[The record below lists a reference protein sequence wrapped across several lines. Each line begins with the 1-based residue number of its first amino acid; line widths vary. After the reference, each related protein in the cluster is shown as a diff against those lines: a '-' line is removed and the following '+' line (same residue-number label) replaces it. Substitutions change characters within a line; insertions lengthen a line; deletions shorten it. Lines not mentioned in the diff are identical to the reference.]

1 MIYYVL
7 LEFVNYRIQSSHS
20 ISMPRLPHG
29 HFLTQSSMKSWWK
42 GIKSSDLPVKLELH
56 MTWLWDDPVIKH
68 RNGMEWEIPK
78 HPQTKWR
85 FRYVWGLS
93 HCHLWWQGIITVFWL
108 PQVSAAS
115 KQSQADASRRRVF
128 SQFMF
133 RYHPC
138 RRQPRGLR
146 AAALGP
152 SLISFAGHDE
162 GKWLH
167 VLATL

>member
-78 HPQTKWR
+78 HPQT
-85 FRYVWGLS
+85 S
-93 HCHLWWQGIITVFWL
+93 
-108 PQVSAAS
+108 PN
-115 KQSQADASRRRVF
+115 
-128 SQFMF
+128 
-133 RYHPC
+133 
-138 RRQPRGLR
+138 
-146 AAALGP
+146 
-152 SLISFAGHDE
+152 
-162 GKWLH
+162 
-167 VLATL
+167 